1 MSWPLRCWKHL
12 VPLGQTFRHARTF
25 AKFKI
30 ANALAFKRRN
40 LLFSHYTMSSKL
52 RSLIP
57 YGNFD
62 TLIAAIAGFILI
74 QLCARHGGIGV
85 SPDSVVYMSTAA
97 SIHDHG
103 VINDFSGLPM
113 MDFPAFYPIVLSGV
127 QFLTGRSA
135 LSFGPV
141 FNGLLFATLISLCG
155 WLMGKFTWPLK
166 GYKWILLSCI
176 VLSPC
181 VLEVYCMLWSETL
194 FLLLSLLFIL
204 FIRRYFLSHTTA
216 SLILPAFI
224 AALACVTRYAGVSFI
239 LTGGLLLLCDR
250 GLPWKKKIGHLLLF
264 GVISSSLLALN
275 IYRNRLVT
283 GTLTGYR
290 EKAIVGFSTNLHDF
304 GSVLCDWLPFI
315 DDEYRWAGIVGACSI
330 LFCMGIFL
338 YRLLRQRNFFSYEN
352 IGLAFFVVYTVF
364 ILATASLSRFQQLD
378 SRLLS
383 PLFIP
388 WLWGST
394 SWIADCLRNPE
405 ASALRLPFTIRPWLI
420 AGALAAAVCFQIG
433 QWRVNAE
440 NWEGVKDAGIPGYT
454 EDEWKHSETMRYINT
469 HKELFSPHTPTYSN
483 AFEGIWFFTG
493 LRTDMLP
500 HKDLPWD
507 VKEFLKDT
515 SCYVIWFEDAVNTDL
530 ITIDDIRH
538 YKKLVSEQNFG
549 DGVIYFFTTD
559 PSAAKTN

>member
-1 MSWPLRCWKHL
+1 MSL
-12 VPLGQTFRHARTF
+12 
-25 AKFKI
+25 
-30 ANALAFKRRN
+30 
-40 LLFSHYTMSSKL
+40 KL
-52 RSLIP
+52 RSFIP

-62 TLIAAIAGFILI
+62 TLIAAIAGFVLI

-103 VINDFSGLPM
+103 LINDFSGLPM
-113 MDFPAFYPIVLSGV
+113 MDFPALYPIFLSGM
-127 QFLTGRSA
+127 QFLTGQGP
-135 LSFGPV
+135 LVFGPV
-141 FNGLLFATLISLCG
+141 LNGLLFATLIFLCG
-155 WLMGKFTWPLK
+155 VIMSRFTWSLK

-194 FLLLSLLFIL
+194 FLLLSLLFML
-204 FIRRYFLSHTTA
+204 AARRYFLSHTTG
-216 SLILPAFI
+216 SLALLAFL

-250 GLPWKKKIGHLLLF
+250 ALSWKKKIGHMILF

-290 EKAIVGFSTNLHDF
+290 EKAIVSFSTNLHDF

-315 DDEYRWAGIVGACSI
+315 DDEYRWSAIVGSCSI
-330 LFCMGIFL
+330 LLCIGIFL
-338 YRLLRQRNFFSYEN
+338 YRLLRQQNFYSYEN
-352 IGLAFFVVYTVF
+352 LGLTFFVVYTVF

-394 SWIADCLRNPE
+394 SWIADVIRNPP
-405 ASALRLPFTIRPWLI
+405 SFLPRFRFKIRPWLI
-420 AGALAAAVCFQIG
+420 IISLAAAICFQIG
-433 QWRVNAE
+433 QWKVDAE
-440 NWEGVKDAGIPGYT
+440 DWDGIKDAGIPGYT
-454 EDEWKHSETMRYINT
+454 EDEWKHSQTMQYINT

-493 LRTDMLP
+493 LRSDMLP

-507 VKEFLKDT
+507 VKEFLKET
-515 SCYVIWFEDAVNTDL
+515 NCYVIWFEDAVNTDL
-530 ITIDDIRH
+530 FTIEDIKH
-538 YKKLVSEQNFG
+538 YKKLVSEQSFG

-559 PSAAKTN
+559 PAAGKTN